1 VEHLVESRIEDLRLY
16 VTSRPETDIKSILEP
31 LTFLFASIHGK
42 GGQMGDV
49 QDYIRSIVNEDPK
62 NRRWKKEDKQRMID
76 VLTERA
82 DGM

>member
-1 VEHLVESRIEDLRLY
+1 MEHLVESRIEDLRLY

-31 LTFLFASIHGK
+31 LTFLFASIHDK